1 MRYIVKKYYSSFV
14 MLEVEASS
22 REEAYDKTK
31 ELVIDLIELQNNLED
46 WEEANEITEFQEK
59 HWEKWN
65 KL

>member
-1 MRYIVKKYYSSFV
+1 

-59 HWEKWN
+59 H
-65 KL
+65 

>member
-59 HWEKWN
+59 H
-65 KL
+65 